1 MDQDRVETA
10 IEAFQSAGASL
21 QKIVQD
27 AEILAES
34 AESIRATDKSVL
46 TVAAALGQAGAQWSE
61 VAASVKDVTAEIQA
75 ATKLL
80 EKAAP
85 QELMDAIND
94 ADKSIG
100 VLQDLI
106 VAKLDFI
113 TSTSEQIL
121 RGTERLEKS
130 HESFDQEVAK
140 GFSDTRE
147 ALHGAIR
154 TNLYVSGTAAVFALA
169 ATIAAIVW

>member
-1 MDQDRVETA
+1 MDEDRIATA
-10 IEAFQSAGASL
+10 IEAFQTAEASL
-21 QKIVQD
+21 HKIVQD
-27 AEILAES
+27 AEILVES
-34 AESIRATDKSVL
+34 AEAIRATDKSVL
-46 TVAAALGQAGAQWSE
+46 TVASALGQAGAQWSE
-61 VAASVKDVTAEIQA
+61 VASSVKDVTAEVHA

-100 VLQDLI
+100 VLQELI

-113 TSTSEQIL
+113 TSTSEQIV
-121 RGTERLEKS
+121 RATERLEKA
-130 HESFDQEVAK
+130 HESLDQEVAK
-140 GFSDTRE
+140 GFFDTRV

-154 TNLYVSGTAAVFALA
+154 TNLYVSCTAAVFALA